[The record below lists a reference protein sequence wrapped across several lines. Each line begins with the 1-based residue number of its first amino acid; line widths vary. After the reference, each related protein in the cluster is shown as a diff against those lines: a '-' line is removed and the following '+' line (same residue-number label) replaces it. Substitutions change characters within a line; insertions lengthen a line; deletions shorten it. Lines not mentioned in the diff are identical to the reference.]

1 MMFYL
6 SMILMFT
13 ICAISDAVNEDEFD
27 HINQIQ
33 HAEEDEPV
41 AIKRQPETSL
51 DTADVPSPSAGSK
64 RNAYLDDANL
74 LRDKHRDLRDNFDR
88 LERIAAKAPNSEEF
102 IEPKV
107 QSLWRVASAGN
118 FSVDELASLRVELMH
133 FESRLLKLRH
143 LHAEQAL
150 NLEKYKEAAV
160 HQTKHDKYATM
171 DEHIKKQLRK
181 VEKMQVLLE
190 ERIFLHTE
198 L

>member
-1 MMFYL
+1 MR
-6 SMILMFT
+6 I
-13 ICAISDAVNEDEFD
+13 IVDIAIADAVNEDEFD

-41 AIKRQPETSL
+41 TSHRRSETSL
-51 DTADVPSPSAGSK
+51 DAAGVDSPNAGSK
-64 RNAYLDDANL
+64 RNAYVDEANL

-88 LERIAAKAPNSEEF
+88 LERIAARAPNSEDF

-118 FSVDELASLRVELMH
+118 FTVDELASLRVELLH

-150 NLEKYKEAAV
+150 NVEKYKDAV
-160 HQTKHDKYATM
+160 HQSKHDKYASM

-190 ERIFLHTE
+190 ERIFLHSE